1 MSDLAS
7 INTSMRLAAIK
18 TLLRNH
24 PRLLEKLVTPDGKRF
39 NVESTPEALALDDP
53 WDVLIRVAW
62 DIWNGAG
69 GAEFDRVLNELA
81 QDDFDAFADAMRD
94 FSDLRKKIRFA
105 YVSGMED
112 D

>member
-1 MSDLAS
+1 MSELAD
-7 INTSMRLAAIK
+7 INISMRLAAIK
-18 TLLRNH
+18 TLLHNH
-24 PRLLEKLVTPDGKRF
+24 PRLLEKLITPDGKRF
-39 NVESTPEALALDDP
+39 NVEATPTALALDDP
-53 WDVLIRVAW
+53 WDLLVCIAW

-69 GAEFDRVLNELA
+69 GAELDRVLNELSQA
-81 QDDFDAFADAMRD
+81 DFDAFIAAMKD

>member
-1 MSDLAS
+1 MSDLAD
-7 INTSMRLAAIK
+7 INISMRLAAIK

-24 PRLLEKLVTPDGKRF
+24 PPLLEKVLTPDGKRF
-39 NVESTPEALALDDP
+39 NVESTADALALDDP
-53 WDVLIRVAW
+53 WDLLICIAW

-69 GAEFDRVLNELA
+69 GAELDRVLNELSQA
-81 QDDFDAFADAMRD
+81 DFDAFIAAMKD
-94 FSDLRKKIRFA
+94 FSDLRDKIRFA

>member
-7 INTSMRLAAIK
+7 INVSMRIDAIK

-24 PRLLEKLVTPDGKRF
+24 PQLLEKILTPDGKRF
-39 NVESTPEALALDDP
+39 NVEATPSALALDDP
-53 WDVLIRVAW
+53 WDLLVCIAW
-62 DIWNGAG
+62 DIWNGSG
-69 GAEFDRVLNELA
+69 GAELDRVLNELPQA
-81 QDDFDAFADAMRD
+81 DFDAFIGAMKD
-94 FSDLRKKIRFA
+94 FADLRAKIKFA

>member
-1 MSDLAS
+1 MSELAD
-7 INTSMRLAAIK
+7 INISMRLAAIK

-24 PRLLEKLVTPDGKRF
+24 PQLLEKVLTPDGKRF
-39 NVESTPEALALDDP
+39 NVEATPAALALDDP
-53 WDVLIRVAW
+53 WDLLVCIAW

-69 GAEFDRVLNELA
+69 GAELDRVLNELSQA
-81 QDDFDAFADAMRD
+81 DFDAFIAAMKG
-94 FSDLRKKIRFA
+94 FSDLRDKIRFA

>member
-1 MSDLAS
+1 MSDLS
-7 INTSMRLAAIK
+7 NINISMRLAAIK

-24 PRLLEKLVTPDGKRF
+24 PRLMEKLITPDGKRF
-39 NVESTPEALALDDP
+39 NVEATPEALSLDDP
-53 WDVLIRVAW
+53 WDLLACMAW

-69 GAEFDRVLNELA
+69 GAEFDRILNELP
-81 QDDFDAFADAMRD
+81 QNDFDAFIDAMKD

>member
-1 MSDLAS
+1 
-7 INTSMRLAAIK
+7 MRLAAIK

-24 PRLLEKLVTPDGKRF
+24 PRLTEKLITPDGDRF
-39 NVESTPEALALDDP
+39 NVEATPQALALDDP
-53 WDVLIRVAW
+53 WDLLVCIAW

-69 GAEFDRVLNELA
+69 GAELDRVLNELP
-81 QDDFDAFADAMRD
+81 QDDFDAFIAAMKD
-94 FSDLRKKIRFA
+94 FSDLRAKIKFA

>member
-24 PRLLEKLVTPDGKRF
+24 PRLLEKVVTPDGKRF
-39 NVESTPEALALDDP
+39 NVEATPEALALDDP
-53 WDVLIRVAW
+53 WDLLVCMAW

-69 GAEFDRVLNELA
+69 GAEFDRILNELPQA
-81 QDDFDAFADAMRD
+81 DFEAFIAAMKD
-94 FSDLRKKIRFA
+94 FSDLRDKIRFA

>member
-1 MSDLAS
+1 MSELSD
-7 INTSMRLAAIK
+7 INISMRLAAIK

-24 PRLLEKLVTPDGKRF
+24 PPLLKKVLTPDGKRF
-39 NVESTPEALALDDP
+39 NVEATPVALALDDP
-53 WDVLIRVAW
+53 WDLLVCIAW

-69 GAEFDRVLNELA
+69 GAELDRVLNELPQA
-81 QDDFDAFADAMRD
+81 DFDAFIAAMKE
-94 FSDLRKKIRFA
+94 FADLREKIRFA